1 MNCREPQYTIS
12 TGFKGHFK
20 PSWLVNLVQI
30 SSGAQPGHMV
40 CPHGGDVSVGVF
52 GAEEGDTG
60 AVVVVVVAVEDTN
73 DGAGEI
79 GSE

>member
-1 MNCREPQYTIS
+1 
-12 TGFKGHFK
+12 
-20 PSWLVNLVQI
+20 
-30 SSGAQPGHMV
+30 MV

-60 AVVVVVVAVEDTN
+60 AVVVVAVEDTN

>member
-60 AVVVVVVAVEDTN
+60 AVVVVVAVEDTN